1 MKMTITI
8 VITDDSGNDTLFKLE
23 NVEELEVNE
32 TRDRDYTT
40 KVKYNEFVLTARGK
54 SDIE

>member
-1 MKMTITI
+1 MTITI